1 MKSSP
6 SIPRLTA
13 ALAIVFGI
21 VVAAAPPGSVAARA
35 PAPSVP
41 PEAPSAVPARAGVSV
56 RQLQLGISGTI
67 EADLLSADLTGD
79 GEAEVLVGTPRG
91 LYVLS
96 GGTLLYHIPTSSPVI
111 DVELLSDVTGDGRPD
126 FALAT
131 GDAYFP
137 NIRAYDGV
145 SGEKAWHFVPKQEV
159 FIENLM
165 WTEQQTRTFDIEAVD
180 LNRDGITDVAATS
193 GYRVHAVDGRTGASL
208 WYFEAVDNMWKVA
221 AIDDVNGDQV
231 PDVAAGG
238 QNGLIYVIDGS
249 EGSLIWQK
257 RLVDKY
263 NAIDEKGNV
272 ASTVERSIW
281 DIVPVDAG
289 PTPSAVVSS
298 EDGKVRLVGL
308 EDGTVAWEATIVQYV
323 DAMLFSYY
331 QESNGHATSPGDFH
345 FFNVRASQVPD
356 VTGDGVGEIL
366 ATAYLGSPA
375 SGRQQPRGA
384 GLFLVDAVSGAKLWE
399 NTAVSLQNIA
409 RLEVA
414 SPAGQPVI
422 LLPSSS
428 IQTVS
433 LASGTL
439 TETVALPGESGDS
452 SSQRYMIKDL
462 GDGEFLLTTSDGDL
476 YALEYESSDVLWDYP
491 RVAEVAVE
499 TGEFTGDGTA
509 DILVRSVT
517 YPQGRGGGDA
527 EARARVLYVVDGATR
542 ETAWSY
548 EVPFDELA
556 TTGGIAGVRAAP
568 DLDGDGKQDI
578 IGFVQPPNSDREQ
591 GNGEDSEIIALSGMD
606 GSVLLRQQVVEA
618 TYYGDWETIH
628 EDTSVLEKMIRD
640 DFEARMV
647 EQIMQEQE
655 RWVNDYRDQFARDI
669 EDQWR
674 NEEENRRREFEEQMA
689 REMQDGL
696 SEEDAG
702 QRREDFGRELPAQ
715 REGFL
720 QQARREFEESIPRDL
735 EQATEGMTR
744 DWQDNFERNELPEQI
759 ARWRDRLENE
769 GEGRRIS
776 KQVISFDV
784 LRTPLA
790 PGGVALLATCPR
802 DVFVLDTSGTL
813 LWTWTYESWTYQD
826 PFTGEEPTDMMFG
839 VPAQQ
844 GSVIRVPGDVNADG
858 TDDLVVF
865 NGQEITVGLSALR
878 AGRLVFEPGPTVL
891 LENGMDP
898 RQGQLIDD
906 VDGDGVK
913 DILYPRHRENEPPQ
927 GILISTATGKE
938 LFRLDNMDSGST
950 TADLAAAD
958 LDGDGIPDSI
968 VFHRWMQDREGPV
981 LRVVSGRDG
990 RPIWDFNDYKETF
1003 FFDQWQYQGPITPA
1017 TPIKDVT
1024 GDGIPDLA
1032 LAKSLTW
1039 QAGARVVIYDVAND
1053 RLVKEI
1059 VVEKIDEAKEEHQEK
1074 RWHPALLVSEV
1085 GDLDGDGQP
1094 ELAVTA
1100 AFGESEREKRLQMV
1114 VVDVAREQVV
1124 ADFQT
1129 VGSEFI
1135 DLEAG
1140 EQFGLVGLTG
1150 EVYFLDASN
1159 DLRIVSPTGDNA
1171 QTSPVTIRWTGVAP
1185 GAFNQVFID
1194 NVEVA
1199 RTNEDEVTVPAAR
1212 GEHTVTIRSLDEYGR
1227 GLYATADF
1235 TVTKSAS
1242 VVIWAAAMA
1251 ALLLL
1256 AALYVPVSN
1265 LMSGYRG
1272 RRRGGE

>member
-1 MKSSP
+1 MKSYPAVS
-6 SIPRLTA
+6 RLTV

-21 VVAAAPPGSVAARA
+21 VVASAPPGSVAARA
-35 PAPSVP
+35 PEPSVL
-41 PEAPSAVPARAGVSV
+41 PEAPSAVPARAGISV

-79 GEAEVLVGTPRG
+79 GEAEVLVGTSRG

-111 DVELLSDVTGDGRPD
+111 DAELLSDVTGDGRPD

-131 GDAYFP
+131 GDTYFP

-193 GYRVHAVDGRTGASL
+193 GYRVHAVDGRTGAPL

-238 QNGLIYVIDGS
+238 QNGMIYVIDGS

-263 NAIDEKGNV
+263 NTIDERGNV

-308 EDGTVAWEATIVQYV
+308 EDGAVAWEATIVQYV
-323 DAMLFSYY
+323 DAMLLSYY
-331 QESNGHATSPGDFH
+331 RESNGHATSPGAFH

-384 GLFLVDAVSGAKLWE
+384 GLFLVDAVSGTKLWE

-414 SPAGQPVI
+414 SPSGQPVI

-462 GDGEFLLTTSDGDL
+462 GDGEFLLTTSEGDL
-476 YALEYESSDVLWDYP
+476 YALEYESSNVLWNYP
-491 RVAEVAVE
+491 RVAEAAVE

-527 EARARVLYVVDGATR
+527 ETRARVLYVVDGATR

-556 TTGGIAGVRAAP
+556 TTGGIAGVRVAP

-606 GSVLLRQQVVEA
+606 GSVLLRQKVVEG
-618 TYYGDWETIH
+618 TYYGVWETLF
-628 EDTSVLEKMIRD
+628 EDPSVLENMIRD
-640 DFEARMV
+640 DFEARMN
-647 EQIMQEQE
+647 EEIPRERE
-655 RWVNDYRDQFARDI
+655 RWVNEYRDQFERNI

-674 NEEENRRREFEEQMA
+674 NEEENRYREFEEQLA
-689 REMQDGL
+689 QEMQDGL

-702 QRREDFGRELPAQ
+702 QRREDFRRELPAQ

-720 QQARREFEESIPRDL
+720 QQTRDDL
-735 EQATEGMTR
+735 EEQLSGELARWTDQTVEEWRQG
-744 DWQDNFERNELPEQI
+744 FEQNELPEQM
-759 ARWRDRLENE
+759 AQWRDRLENE
-769 GEGRRIS
+769 REGRRIS

-790 PGGVALLATCPR
+790 PGGVALLAGCQR
-802 DVFVLDTSGTL
+802 DIFVLDPTGDL
-813 LWTWTYESWTYQD
+813 LWTWTYEPWTYQD
-826 PFTGEEPTDMMFG
+826 PFTGEVPTDMIFG
-839 VPAQQ
+839 LSA
-844 GSVIRVPGDVNADG
+844 GGGTVIRVLGDVNADG
-858 TDDLVVF
+858 TDDLVAF
-865 NGQEITVGLSALR
+865 SGQEITVALSAQR
-878 AGRLVFEPGPTVL
+878 AGRLVFEPGPTIL
-891 LENGMDP
+891 LENGMDS

-913 DILYPRHRENEPPQ
+913 DILYPRHRENEPPV
-927 GILISTATGKE
+927 GILISSSTGEE
-938 LFRLDNMDSGST
+938 LFRLDDMDSGSMT
-950 TADLAAAD
+950 VDLAAAD
-958 LDGDGIPDSI
+958 FDGDGIPDSI
-968 VFHRWMQDREGPV
+968 VFHKWMQDREGPI
-981 LRVVSGRDG
+981 LRVMSGRTG

-1003 FFDQWQYQGPITPA
+1003 FFDQWQYQGSITPA

-1039 QAGARVVIYDVAND
+1039 QAGAVVIVYDVAND

-1059 VVEKIDEAKEEHQEK
+1059 VIEKIDDSEAEHQEQ

-1100 AFGESEREKRLQMV
+1100 VFGESEREKRLQMV

-1129 VGSEFI
+1129 VGSKFI
-1135 DLEAG
+1135 DLGTG
-1140 EQFGLVGLTG
+1140 EQFGLVGLAG
-1150 EVYFLDASN
+1150 EVYFLDAFN
-1159 DLRIVSPTGDNA
+1159 DLKIVSPFGDSA
-1171 QTSPVTIRWTGVAP
+1171 MTSPVTIRWTGVEP

-1199 RTNEDEVTVPAAR
+1199 RTNENEVTVPAAR
-1212 GEHTVTIRSLDEYGR
+1212 GEH
-1227 GLYATADF
+1227 
-1235 TVTKSAS
+1235 
-1242 VVIWAAAMA
+1242 
-1251 ALLLL
+1251 
-1256 AALYVPVSN
+1256 
-1265 LMSGYRG
+1265 
-1272 RRRGGE
+1272 